1 MTFKKYKKNYFDKYN
16 REIKILLDSIDN
28 KARDLLIKKI
38 ILLKKNNKIIITGNG
53 GSASI
58 ASHVAVDFT
67 KVLKIRSV
75 NFNEANLITC
85 FANDYGYENWVAK
98 AFSNYAV
105 KGDIGIFISSSGKSK
120 NIINGCNYAKKNG
133 IFTVTLSGFKKN
145 NQLYKSGN
153 LNFWVDSN
161 KYNHVEN
168 VHQIWLLSIIDYLKD
183 FNIKKDI
190 NRSN

>member
-85 FANDYGYENWVAK
+85 FANDYGYENWVAR
-98 AFSNYAV
+98 AIDFYADE
-105 KGDIGIFISSSGKSK
+105 GDVLILISSSGSSENMLNAVDAAK
-120 NIINGCNYAKKNG
+120 NNRMSSII
-133 IFTVTLSGFKKN
+133 TLSGF
-145 NQLYKSGN
+145 
-153 LNFWVDSN
+153 DSN
-161 KYNHVEN
+161 NPLRSKGDINLWLDSRSYNYVEN
-168 VHQIWLLSIIDYLKD
+168 IHQIWLLSVVDMIIGKIEYP
-183 FNIKKDI
+183 NTI
-190 NRSN
+190 

>member
-1 MTFKKYKKNYFDKYN
+1 MTITKHKNNYFDKYN
-16 REIKILLDSIDN
+16 REIKILLDGIDN

-58 ASHVAVDFT
+58 ANHVAVDFT

-98 AFSNYAV
+98 AFSSYAI

-133 IFTVTLSGFKKN
+133 IFTVTFSGFKKN
-145 NQLYKSGN
+145 NQLYKTGN

-168 VHQIWLLSIIDYLKD
+168 IHQIWLLSIMDYLKD
-183 FNIKKDI
+183 FNIKKRYKKI
-190 NRSN
+190 

>member
-1 MTFKKYKKNYFDKYN
+1 MTITKHKNNYFDEYN
-16 REIKILLDSIDN
+16 REIKILLDGIDN

-58 ASHVAVDFT
+58 ANHVAVDFT

-98 AFSNYAV
+98 AFSSYAI
-105 KGDIGIFISSSGKSK
+105 KGDIGIFISSSGNSK

-133 IFTVTLSGFKKN
+133 IFTVTFSGFKKN
-145 NQLYKSGN
+145 NQLYKTGN

-183 FNIKKDI
+183 CNIKK
-190 NRSN
+190 RYK